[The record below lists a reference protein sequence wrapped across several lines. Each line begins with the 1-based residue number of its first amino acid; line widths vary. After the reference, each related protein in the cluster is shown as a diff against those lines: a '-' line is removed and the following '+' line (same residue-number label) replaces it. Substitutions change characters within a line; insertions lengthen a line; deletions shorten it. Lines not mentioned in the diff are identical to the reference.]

1 MKKKIENT
9 SSAAGRRK
17 TAVARAY
24 LRDGKGQVTING
36 KELKSY
42 FSNLLQQETVLSPI
56 RLCEVDNR
64 DIVINVRGGGPQGQT
79 IAIRH
84 AISRALVSEVE
95 ERRPVLKEAGFLT
108 RDPRSRE
115 RKKPGKPG
123 ARKSFQFSKR

>member
-42 FSNLLQQETVLSPI
+42 FSIFLQQETVLSPI